1 MAVIADSVGEREFHQ
16 ACAESVRRTL
26 AGGRLLEM
34 QIDALLSELTAVSPG
49 AAQSGE
55 IGTPGKRR
63 GVAQTLLDEERA
75 EVAHISSELT
85 GLLEQQLRALST
97 FNIVLFG
104 RTGAGKSALVEAL
117 TNGDGAR
124 VSAFGESD
132 WTKDVTG
139 TEWHGC
145 QVFDTPGIGGWDT
158 NVPPEQMERA
168 RLAVASAD
176 VVVLCFDS
184 QNQRASEFRK
194 VSEWIGAFDKA
205 AIAILNVRNE
215 KWGIAGLMPDPAA
228 RRACSVQVAQHV
240 QHLRGEL
247 ARIGLSRAPVV
258 ALHARN
264 AMFACAREPYRGPA
278 RKTRA
283 DRLGQLGH
291 TGLYRCSNV
300 DVLERLLMTVIR
312 QGATPLRLW
321 SVNRLVAGAVQEA
334 SQRTAD
340 LARQAEELAAV
351 HEAGIARALEILG
364 LPELVHGDED
374 YADFRHSLAALEE
387 LREGTFQVPFTARAQ
402 RYAGDL
408 ITSKL
413 AIQEASAQVRA
424 AVFIDG
430 VMQLRRPPKPGAFE
444 SAVFPPANL
453 NPAIE
458 TALSGFQDYLARHFE
473 LIADSTRA
481 DLRLLAADQLR
492 LRPSAGRALYWIGVG
507 TASGGIG
514 GGAAGV
520 VFASAIAASAWT
532 PVGWTVLGVA
542 GAATAVGL
550 VLERCGVSWR
560 RRAVSRKE
568 RAIGEA
574 HAQAREAVTETF
586 RQLAETLGAEFD
598 VLRRRALADN
608 LAEPLAQAIAL
619 RRIARATTLRTG
631 LLRQFEDKVA
641 AAALGP
647 QDLMTEA
654 VRKCEAQQGIRD
666 VAGQRQLW
674 LGESWLDDPAGSARS
689 RGLSAPA
696 RPEVGEEVER
706 FAAAQDHRPWP
717 GSGARWLNAVYREL
731 AHDAAAAQMLAD
743 LRRLADSGHP
753 RIAVCGDYDSGKSS
767 LIARLHRE
775 TGQEVPENLAINAA
789 PTGLAITEHRWEGFT
804 LVDTPG
810 FQADPDGPT
819 EETIM
824 EIASAAAVLLLFTPG
839 LALGD
844 KTDLI
849 RTVYGDRVRGLPGT
863 SARTLLVINRADELG
878 ADPETGDEFA
888 VLRARKSAELRE
900 SVAMPGNGP
909 PPSHVVCV
917 AADPY
922 GSGQAEPWDGM
933 AELTQ
938 ALKATR
944 RQLMTNAPDV
954 TILAG
959 GMARISA
966 LTRHLADD
974 LRPLR
979 ERVNELRAL
988 ARDVGAMLAEATE
1001 FGLERRT
1008 AVRRDISGLI
1018 DELISRTLT
1027 EQNGDRRRAVVRRL
1041 ETLGEDA
1048 EFQKIIE
1055 TWSRKT
1061 KRKEAALEQKVS
1073 HRIDRRLGDR
1083 ELRSAAPDLSLSGDA
1098 RALEQATAAAAIGVG
1113 LAKASNALQKLERF
1127 TSGTAGASRLG
1138 RFVQLGGPA
1147 LTLAG
1152 AGYSAWSLL
1161 SEMRGDAARERKRAE
1176 VIRAIQRQGVEWADE
1191 VADRDGA
1198 LARLAELTEL
1208 LREVQAG
1215 AAEESRLA
1223 EAAASELAAR
1233 MGGYQLLADE
1243 AATLL
1248 GI

>member
-1 MAVIADSVGEREFHQ
+1 MAVIAESVGEREFHR

-34 QIDALLSELTAVSPG
+34 QIDALLSELTAVSAG
-49 AAQSGE
+49 AAQSVE
-55 IGTPGKRR
+55 IGPPGKRH

-85 GLLEQQLRALST
+85 GLLEQQLRALGT

-215 KWGIAGLMPDPAA
+215 KWGIADLMPDPAA
-228 RRACSVQVAQHV
+228 RRACSVQVAQHI
-240 QHLRGEL
+240 QHLCGEL
-247 ARIGLSRAPVV
+247 ARIGLSRAPVI

-264 AMFACAREPYRGPA
+264 AMFACAREPYQGPA

-312 QGATPLRLW
+312 QGATPLRLG

-334 SQRTAD
+334 SQRTAE

-351 HEAGIARALEILG
+351 HEAGIAKALDILG
-364 LPELVHGDED
+364 LPELVHGDDD
-374 YADFRHSLAALEE
+374 YADFRHLLATLEE

-402 RYAGDL
+402 RYASDL

-424 AVFIDG
+424 AVFTDG
-430 VMQLRRPPKPGAFE
+430 AMQLRRPPKPGAFE
-444 SAVFPPANL
+444 SAVFSPANL

-458 TALSGFQDYLARHFE
+458 TALSEFQDYLARHFE
-473 LIADSTRA
+473 LIADSARA
-481 DLRLLAADQLR
+481 DLSLLATDQLR

-520 VFASAIAASAWT
+520 VFAGAIANAWN
-532 PVGWTVLGVA
+532 PFGWTVLGVA
-542 GAATAVGL
+542 GAATAAGL

-586 RQLAETLGAEFD
+586 RLLAETLGAEFD

-619 RRIARATTLRTG
+619 RRIARAATIRTG

-654 VRKCEAQQGIRD
+654 VRNCEAQQGIRD
-666 VAGQRQLW
+666 VTGQRRLW
-674 LGESWLDDPAGSARS
+674 LGESWLDDQAGSARS
-689 RGLSAPA
+689 RGPSTPA

-706 FAAAQDHRPWP
+706 FAAAQDRRPRP
-717 GSGARWLNAVYREL
+717 GSGARWLSTVEREL
-731 AHDAAAAQMLAD
+731 AHDAAAAQVLAD
-743 LRRLADSGHP
+743 LRRLADDGHP
-753 RIAVCGDYDSGKSS
+753 RVVVCGDYDSGKSS

-775 TGQEVPENLAINAA
+775 TGREVPEDLAISAA

-819 EETIM
+819 AETIM

-849 RTVYGDRVRGLPGT
+849 RTLYGDRVRGLPGT

-888 VLRARKSAELRE
+888 VLCARKSAELRE
-900 SVAMPGNGP
+900 SVGVPGNGP
-909 PPSHVVCV
+909 RPATSYASPPILTG
-917 AADPY
+917 AAKPNP
-922 GSGQAEPWDGM
+922 G
-933 AELTQ
+933 
-938 ALKATR
+938 
-944 RQLMTNAPDV
+944 
-954 TILAG
+954 
-959 GMARISA
+959 
-966 LTRHLADD
+966 
-974 LRPLR
+974 
-979 ERVNELRAL
+979 
-988 ARDVGAMLAEATE
+988 
-1001 FGLERRT
+1001 T
-1008 AVRRDISGLI
+1008 AWPSSPGRS
-1018 DELISRTLT
+1018 
-1027 EQNGDRRRAVVRRL
+1027 RRR
-1041 ETLGEDA
+1041 
-1048 EFQKIIE
+1048 
-1055 TWSRKT
+1055 
-1061 KRKEAALEQKVS
+1061 
-1073 HRIDRRLGDR
+1073 
-1083 ELRSAAPDLSLSGDA
+1083 
-1098 RALEQATAAAAIGVG
+1098 
-1113 LAKASNALQKLERF
+1113 
-1127 TSGTAGASRLG
+1127 
-1138 RFVQLGGPA
+1138 GG
-1147 LTLAG
+1147 
-1152 AGYSAWSLL
+1152 SS
-1161 SEMRGDAARERKRAE
+1161 
-1176 VIRAIQRQGVEWADE
+1176 
-1191 VADRDGA
+1191 
-1198 LARLAELTEL
+1198 
-1208 LREVQAG
+1208 
-1215 AAEESRLA
+1215 
-1223 EAAASELAAR
+1223 
-1233 MGGYQLLADE
+1233 
-1243 AATLL
+1243 
-1248 GI
+1248 

>member
-1 MAVIADSVGEREFHQ
+1 MAVIAESAGEREFHR

-34 QIDALLSELTAVSPG
+34 QIGALLSELTAVSAG

-55 IGTPGKRR
+55 IGPPGKRR

-85 GLLEQQLRALST
+85 GLLEQQLRALGT

-139 TEWHGC
+139 TPWHGC

-215 KWGIAGLMPDPAA
+215 KWGIADLMPDPAV

-247 ARIGLSRAPVV
+247 ARIGLSRAPVI

-264 AMFACAREPYRGPA
+264 AMFACAREPYQGPA

-291 TGLYRCSNV
+291 TGLYRCSNL

-312 QGATPLRLW
+312 QGATPLRLG

-334 SQRTAD
+334 SQRTAE

-351 HEAGIARALEILG
+351 HEAGIARALDILG

-374 YADFRHSLAALEE
+374 YADFRHSLATLEE

-402 RYAGDL
+402 RYASDL

-413 AIQEASAQVRA
+413 AIQEASAQVGA
-424 AVFIDG
+424 AVFTDG
-430 VMQLRRPPKPGAFE
+430 AMQLRRPPKPGAFE
-444 SAVFPPANL
+444 SAVFSPANL

-458 TALSGFQDYLARHFE
+458 TALSEFQDYLARHFE
-473 LIADSTRA
+473 LIADSARA
-481 DLRLLAADQLR
+481 DLSLLVADQLR

-520 VFASAIAASAWT
+520 VFAGAIANAWN
-532 PVGWTVLGVA
+532 PFGWTVLGVA
-542 GAATAVGL
+542 GAATAAGL

-574 HAQAREAVTETF
+574 HARAREVVTETF
-586 RQLAETLGAEFD
+586 RLLAETLGAEFD

-619 RRIARATTLRTG
+619 RRIARAATIRAG

-647 QDLMTEA
+647 QDLMTKA
-654 VRKCEAQQGIRD
+654 VRNCEAQQGIRD
-666 VAGQRQLW
+666 GAGQRWLW
-674 LGESWLDDPAGSARS
+674 LGESWLDDQAGSARGRRPS
-689 RGLSAPA
+689 TPA

-706 FAAAQDHRPWP
+706 FAAAQDRRPQP
-717 GSGARWLNAVYREL
+717 GSGARWLSTVEREL
-731 AHDAAAAQMLAD
+731 AHDAAAPQVLAD

-753 RIAVCGDYDSGKSS
+753 RVAVCGDYDSGKSS

-775 TGQEVPENLAINAA
+775 TRQEVPENLAISAA
-789 PTGLAITEHRWEGFT
+789 PTGPAITEHRWEGFT

-849 RTVYGDRVRGLPGT
+849 RTLYGDRVRGLPGT

-888 VLRARKSAELRE
+888 VLCARKSAELRE
-900 SVAMPGNGP
+900 SVGVPGNGP
-909 PPSHVVCV
+909 SPSHVVCV

-933 AELTQ
+933 AELTR
-938 ALKATR
+938 ALEAAR

-959 GMARISA
+959 GMARLGA
-966 LTRHLADD
+966 LTRHLADE

-979 ERVNELRAL
+979 ERGNELRAL
-988 ARDVGAMLAEATE
+988 ERDVGAMVAEATE
-1001 FGLERRT
+1001 FGRERRA

-1027 EQNGDRRRAVVRRL
+1027 EQNRDRRRAVVRRL
-1041 ETLGEDA
+1041 ESLAEDA
-1048 EFQKIIE
+1048 EFRKFIE

-1061 KRKEAALEQKVS
+1061 RREEAALEQKVS

-1083 ELRSAAPDLSLSGDA
+1083 ELRSAAPDLNLSGDA
-1098 RALEQATAAAAIGVG
+1098 RALERATAAAAIGIG

-1127 TSGTAGASRLG
+1127 TSGAAGASRLG

-1147 LTLAG
+1147 LTVAG

-1161 SEMRGDAARERKRAE
+1161 SEMRGDAARERKRVE
-1176 VIRAIQRQGVEWADE
+1176 VISAIQRQGVEWAEE

-1233 MGGYQLLADE
+1233 MGSYQLLADE